1 MKKKNWTPYIL
12 IAVMAAGG
20 FVLYSKISQDSGKS
34 SATISEIT
42 VPKLSVIGAEGR
54 DLFNVNCSA
63 CHGEDGKGSE
73 VGPPLIHDIY
83 NPGHHADV
91 AFYLA
96 VANGVRQHHWP
107 YGSMPPLTDVSK
119 DQAQKII
126 QYVRETQEAN
136 GIIYKAHNM

>member
-1 MKKKNWTPYIL
+1 M
-12 IAVMAAGG
+12 
-20 FVLYSKISQDSGKS
+20 
-34 SATISEIT
+34 T

-73 VGPPLIHDIY
+73 AGPPLIHDIY

-107 YGSMPPLTDVSK
+107 YGSMPPLPDVPK
-119 DQAQKII
+119 GQVKKIVK
-126 QYVRETQEAN
+126 YVRETQQAN
-136 GIIYKAHNM
+136 GINFKKHSM